1 MIRPRLFISTVD
13 LNVIIDG
20 FVFFVLFVWQKL
32 SQKKFIIL
40 CDKYGNIGNQL
51 YMSCFMIKW
60 AQEFSALTFNFG
72 LIHNQQYFTKP
83 SSDIFFRYPYCH
95 SFNSPKMQATLAS
108 SFNRISLRLLNLKF
122 LKNIKSLDLLQLKS
136 NKDFHELES
145 TIQKK
150 DITFLRGFIHDQPYS
165 IFRKFFT
172 KIKAYFEVSSIYTP
186 KINEPLENL
195 KDNDVIIG
203 VAIRHGD
210 YKTWE
215 NGKYYLP
222 AKTYQKWMEKAESFF
237 AKKSVGFFIASDE
250 EQDLSIFEKHNFFF
264 RSGHPLENLYSL
276 SKCDYL
282 LSVPSSFAGWAYFI
296 GEKPLLKLD
305 ENVCKLSIKDFENW

>member
-1 MIRPRLFISTVD
+1 MGQQF
-13 LNVIIDG
+13 G
-20 FVFFVLFVWQKL
+20 
-32 SQKKFIIL
+32 
-40 CDKYGNIGNQL
+40 
-51 YMSCFMIKW
+51 
-60 AQEFSALTFNFG
+60 ALTFNFG
-72 LIHNQQYFTKP
+72 LITACNISRKLVPIYFK
-83 SSDIFFRYPYCH
+83 IYLRNH
-95 SFNSPKMQATLAS
+95 SILRNYRKLAS

-150 DITFLRGFIHDQPYS
+150 DINFLRGFIHDQPYS

-210 YKTWE
+210 YKHGRME
-215 NGKYYLP
+215 DYLP
-222 AKTYQKWMEKAESFF
+222 AKTIKMDG
-237 AKKSVGFFIASDE
+237 KS
-250 EQDLSIFEKHNFFF
+250 
-264 RSGHPLENLYSL
+264 
-276 SKCDYL
+276 
-282 LSVPSSFAGWAYFI
+282 
-296 GEKPLLKLD
+296 
-305 ENVCKLSIKDFENW
+305 